1 MNKLYIETYGCQMN
15 VADSEVVVSILRNEG
30 FIYTN
35 DINNADVIL
44 VNTCSIREN
53 AEQRVW
59 GRLDVF
65 RLIKKKKPSTI
76 IGVIGCMAERLKTK
90 LLEDEKLVDLVVGPD
105 AYRDLPYLIKQTE
118 SGQHAINVLLSRE
131 ETYADISPVRYDTNG
146 VSAFVSIMRGCDNV
160 CAYCVVPFTRGR
172 ERSRNPETIL
182 NEINELFNNN
192 YKEVTLLGQNVDK
205 YNWEQEGNSKMNFAR
220 LLYLVATKF
229 PLLRIRFS
237 TSYPQDMTDEVLTV
251 MARFKNICKSIHL
264 PIQSGSTRILELMK
278 RGYTR
283 EWYMNRIEAI
293 RKILPDCAI
302 TTDIITGFCSETDK
316 DHQNTLTLLE
326 WAKFDFAYMF
336 KYSVR
341 HNTFAERMYSDD
353 VPDEIKTQRL
363 NEIMELQHK
372 VSEEC
377 KKADIGKTFE
387 VLIEGISK
395 KSEKEFYGRN
405 SQNKVIVFP
414 KGDSKIGDYVNIK
427 VHRAT
432 SATLIGKIISTDFE
446 IS

>member
-15 VADSEVVVSILRNEG
+15 VSDSEVVVSILKNEG
-30 FIYTN
+30 YEYIE
-35 DINNADVIL
+35 DIHDADIIL

-65 RLIKKKKPSTI
+65 RLIKKKKPSVL

-105 AYRDLPYLIKQTE
+105 AYRDLPSLIKQTE
-118 SGQHAINVLLSRE
+118 GGQHSINVLLSRE

-146 VSAFVSIMRGCDNV
+146 VSAFVAIMRGCDNV

-172 ERSRNPETIL
+172 ERSRNPGTIL
-182 NEINELFNNN
+182 NEVEELVANN

-205 YNWEQEGNSKMNFAR
+205 YKWEQEGISAVSFAD
-220 LLYLVATKF
+220 LLALVATTF
-229 PLLRIRFS
+229 PQIRLRFS
-237 TSYPQDMTDEVLTV
+237 TSYPQDMTDEVLNV
-251 MARFKNICKSIHL
+251 MAQFKNICKSIHL
-264 PIQSGSTRILELMK
+264 PIQSGSTRILEMMK

-293 RKILPDCAI
+293 RRILPDCAI
-302 TTDIITGFCSETDK
+302 TTDIITGFCTETNA
-316 DHQNTLTLLE
+316 DHEDTLSLLK

-336 KYSVR
+336 KYSER
-341 HNTFAERMYSDD
+341 PNTYAQRKYSDD
-353 VPDEIKTQRL
+353 IPEEIKTKRL
-363 NEIMELQHK
+363 NEIMDLQHIL
-372 VSEEC
+372 SEEC
-377 KKADIGKTFE
+377 KQDDLNKTYE
-387 VLIEGISK
+387 VLVEGVSK
-395 KSEKEFYGRN
+395 KSANDFYGRN

-414 KGDSKIGDYVNIK
+414 KKDSKIGEYVNVK
-427 VHRAT
+427 VHRVT
-432 SATLIGKIISTDFE
+432 SATLIGE
-446 IS
+446 IV